1 MNMETPMETPVEGFK
16 QRLREVMSELGKRNS
31 ELAQICG
38 VSDAT
43 FSNYKTGK
51 KLPRVET
58 LAKLVI
64 TCRLNANWLLMGEGS
79 MFLDK
84 KSGAELVPPLA
95 AEGLVQS
102 DAVSQRLQGG
112 RQRRIH
118 RKSHIRHYREQTLR
132 PRHPRDGWR
141 RLGFPF

>member
-1 MNMETPMETPVEGFK
+1 MRMETPTETPVEGFK
-16 QRLREVMSELGKRNS
+16 QRLQEVMNELGKRNS
-31 ELAQICG
+31 ELAKICG

-58 LAKLVI
+58 LAKLVV

-95 AEGLVQS
+95 AEGLVHS
-102 DAVSQRLQGG
+102 DAVSQRLQTAVQLLKEAGASG
-112 RQRRIH
+112 ESIE
-118 RKSHIRHYREQTLR
+118 KAIFAIIENKT
-132 PRHPRDGWR
+132 
-141 RLGFPF
+141 